1 MDFSIV
7 INQGS
12 NTMILVTED
21 IIKTFNESTRFTLI
35 KERLALEKV
44 PILSRREYTLLVK
57 NIVIYKLIHTEL
69 TLRLANKSRER
80 NNLSTELLSNGLTL
94 TVNNLLDRI
103 TLTLPILTYPT
114 EVILNNIQIILIKK
128 TAKREQIYLHFN
140 MDIDIDFLN
149 EFLEEMKSNY
159 QILIRVR

>member
-1 MDFSIV
+1 
-7 INQGS
+7 
-12 NTMILVTED
+12 MILVTED

-44 PILSRREYTLLVK
+44 PILSRREYSLLVK
-57 NIVIYKLIHTEL
+57 NIIIYKLIHTEL

-103 TLTLPILTYPT
+103 TLTLPNLTYPT

-128 TAKREQIYLHFN
+128 TAKREQVYLHFS

>member
-1 MDFSIV
+1 
-7 INQGS
+7 
-12 NTMILVTED
+12 MILVTED

-57 NIVIYKLIHTEL
+57 NIIIYKLIHTEL

-103 TLTLPILTYPT
+103 SLTLPNLTYPT
-114 EVILNNIQIILIKK
+114 EIILNNIQIILIKK
-128 TAKREQIYLHFN
+128 TANREQVYLHFN

>member
-1 MDFSIV
+1 
-7 INQGS
+7 
-12 NTMILVTED
+12 MILVTED

-35 KERLALEKV
+35 KERLALEKI
-44 PILSRREYTLLVK
+44 PILSRREYVLLVK

-94 TVNNLLDRI
+94 TINNLLDRI
-103 TLTLPILTYPT
+103 TLTLPNLTYPT

-128 TAKREQIYLHFN
+128 TANRDKIYLHFN

-159 QILIRVR
+159 QILVRVR

>member
-1 MDFSIV
+1 
-7 INQGS
+7 
-12 NTMILVTED
+12 MILVTED

-44 PILSRREYTLLVK
+44 PILSRREYVLLVK

-94 TVNNLLDRI
+94 TVSNLLDRI
-103 TLTLPILTYPT
+103 TLTLPNLTYPT

-128 TAKREQIYLHFN
+128 TAKREQIHLHFN

-159 QILIRVR
+159 QILVNVR

>member
-1 MDFSIV
+1 
-7 INQGS
+7 
-12 NTMILVTED
+12 MILVTED

-35 KERLALEKV
+35 KERLTLEKV
-44 PILSRREYTLLVK
+44 PILSRREYVLLVK

-103 TLTLPILTYPT
+103 TLTLPNLSYPI

-128 TAKREQIYLHFN
+128 TANRDKVYLHFN

-149 EFLEEMKSNY
+149 AFLEEMKSNY
-159 QILIRVR
+159 QILVRVR

>member
-1 MDFSIV
+1 
-7 INQGS
+7 
-12 NTMILVTED
+12 MILVTED

-35 KERLALEKV
+35 KERLALEKI

-57 NIVIYKLIHTEL
+57 NIIIYKLIHTEL

-103 TLTLPILTYPT
+103 SLTLPNLTYPT

-128 TAKREQIYLHFN
+128 TAKREQVYLHFN

-159 QILIRVR
+159 QILVRVR

>member
-1 MDFSIV
+1 
-7 INQGS
+7 
-12 NTMILVTED
+12 MILVTED

-35 KERLALEKV
+35 KERLALEKI
-44 PILSRREYTLLVK
+44 PILSRREYVLLVK

-69 TLRLANKSRER
+69 TLRLANRTRER

-103 TLTLPILTYPT
+103 TLTLPNLTYPT

-128 TAKREQIYLHFN
+128 TANREQVYLHFN

-159 QILIRVR
+159 QILVRVR

>member
-1 MDFSIV
+1 
-7 INQGS
+7 
-12 NTMILVTED
+12 MILVTED

-57 NIVIYKLIHTEL
+57 NIIIYKLIHTEL
-69 TLRLANKSRER
+69 TLRLANRTRER
-80 NNLSTELLSNGLTL
+80 NNLSTELLSNGLIL

-103 TLTLPILTYPT
+103 TLTLPNLTYPT

-159 QILIRVR
+159 QILIRVK

>member
-1 MDFSIV
+1 
-7 INQGS
+7 
-12 NTMILVTED
+12 MILVTED

-35 KERLALEKV
+35 KERLALEKI

-103 TLTLPILTYPT
+103 TLTLPNLTYPT

-128 TAKREQIYLHFN
+128 TAKREQVYLHFN

>member
-1 MDFSIV
+1 
-7 INQGS
+7 
-12 NTMILVTED
+12 MILVTED

-57 NIVIYKLIHTEL
+57 NIIIYKLIHTEL

-103 TLTLPILTYPT
+103 SLTLPNLTYPT

-128 TAKREQIYLHFN
+128 TANREKVYLHFN

-149 EFLEEMKSNY
+149 GFLEEMKSNY
-159 QILIRVR
+159 QILVRVR

>member
-1 MDFSIV
+1 
-7 INQGS
+7 
-12 NTMILVTED
+12 MILVTED

-35 KERLALEKV
+35 KERLALEKI
-44 PILSRREYTLLVK
+44 PILSRREYSLLVK
-57 NIVIYKLIHTEL
+57 NIIIYKLIHTEL

-103 TLTLPILTYPT
+103 TLTLPNLTYPT

-128 TAKREQIYLHFN
+128 TAKREQIYLHFS

-159 QILIRVR
+159 QILVRVR

>member
-1 MDFSIV
+1 
-7 INQGS
+7 
-12 NTMILVTED
+12 MILVTED

-35 KERLALEKV
+35 KERLALEKI
-44 PILSRREYTLLVK
+44 PILSRREYVLLVK

-128 TAKREQIYLHFN
+128 TAKREQVYLHFN

>member
-1 MDFSIV
+1 
-7 INQGS
+7 
-12 NTMILVTED
+12 MILVTED
-21 IIKTFNESTRFTLI
+21 IIKTFNESSRFTLI

-57 NIVIYKLIHTEL
+57 NIIVYKLIHTEL

-103 TLTLPILTYPT
+103 TLTLPNLTYPT
-114 EVILNNIQIILIKK
+114 KVILNNTQIILIKK

-159 QILIRVR
+159 QILVRVR

>member
-1 MDFSIV
+1 
-7 INQGS
+7 
-12 NTMILVTED
+12 MILVTED

-44 PILSRREYTLLVK
+44 PILSRREYVLLVK
-57 NIVIYKLIHTEL
+57 NIVIYKLIHIEL

-94 TVNNLLDRI
+94 TVNSLLDRI
-103 TLTLPILTYPT
+103 TLTLPNLTYPT

-128 TAKREQIYLHFN
+128 TAKREQVYLHFN

-149 EFLEEMKSNY
+149 GFLEEMKSNY

>member
-1 MDFSIV
+1 
-7 INQGS
+7 
-12 NTMILVTED
+12 MILVTED

-128 TAKREQIYLHFN
+128 TAKREQVYLHFN

>member
-1 MDFSIV
+1 
-7 INQGS
+7 
-12 NTMILVTED
+12 MILVTED
-21 IIKTFNESTRFTLI
+21 IIKSFNESTRFTLI

-57 NIVIYKLIHTEL
+57 NIIIYKLIHTEL

-103 TLTLPILTYPT
+103 TLTLPNLTYPT

-128 TAKREQIYLHFN
+128 TANRDKVYLHFN

>member
-1 MDFSIV
+1 
-7 INQGS
+7 
-12 NTMILVTED
+12 MILVTED
-21 IIKTFNESTRFTLI
+21 TIKTFNESTRFTLI

-44 PILSRREYTLLVK
+44 PILSRREYVLLVK
-57 NIVIYKLIHTEL
+57 NIIIYKLIHTEL

-94 TVNNLLDRI
+94 TVSNLLDRI
-103 TLTLPILTYPT
+103 TLTLPNLTYPT

>member
-1 MDFSIV
+1 
-7 INQGS
+7 
-12 NTMILVTED
+12 MILVTED

-44 PILSRREYTLLVK
+44 PILSRREYSLLVK
-57 NIVIYKLIHTEL
+57 NIIIYKLIHTEL

-103 TLTLPILTYPT
+103 TLTLPNLTYPT
-114 EVILNNIQIILIKK
+114 EAILNNIQIILIKK
-128 TAKREQIYLHFN
+128 TAKREQIYLHFS

>member
-1 MDFSIV
+1 
-7 INQGS
+7 
-12 NTMILVTED
+12 MILVTED

-44 PILSRREYTLLVK
+44 PILSRREYVLLVK
-57 NIVIYKLIHTEL
+57 NIIIYKLIHTEL

-103 TLTLPILTYPT
+103 TLTLPNLTYPT

-140 MDIDIDFLN
+140 MDIDIVFLN

-159 QILIRVR
+159 QILVRVR

>member
-1 MDFSIV
+1 
-7 INQGS
+7 
-12 NTMILVTED
+12 MILVTED
-21 IIKTFNESTRFTLI
+21 IIKTFNESSRFTLI
-35 KERLALEKV
+35 KERLALEKI
-44 PILSRREYTLLVK
+44 PILSRREYVLLVK
-57 NIVIYKLIHTEL
+57 NIIIYKLIHTEL

-103 TLTLPILTYPT
+103 SLTLPNLTYPT
-114 EVILNNIQIILIKK
+114 EVILNSIQIILIKK
-128 TAKREQIYLHFN
+128 TAKREQVYLHFN
-140 MDIDIDFLN
+140 MDIDIGFLN

>member
-1 MDFSIV
+1 
-7 INQGS
+7 
-12 NTMILVTED
+12 MILVTED

-44 PILSRREYTLLVK
+44 PILSRREYVLLVK

-103 TLTLPILTYPT
+103 TLTLPNLTYPT

>member
-1 MDFSIV
+1 
-7 INQGS
+7 
-12 NTMILVTED
+12 MILVTED

-44 PILSRREYTLLVK
+44 PILSRREYALLVK
-57 NIVIYKLIHTEL
+57 NIIIYKLIRTEL

-103 TLTLPILTYPT
+103 TLTLPNLTYPT

-159 QILIRVR
+159 QILVRVR

>member
-1 MDFSIV
+1 
-7 INQGS
+7 
-12 NTMILVTED
+12 MILVTED